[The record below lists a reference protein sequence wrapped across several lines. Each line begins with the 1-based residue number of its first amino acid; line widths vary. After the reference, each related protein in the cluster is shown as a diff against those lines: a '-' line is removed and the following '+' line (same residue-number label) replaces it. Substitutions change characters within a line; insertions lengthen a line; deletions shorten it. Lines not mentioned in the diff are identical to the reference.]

1 MNYKT
6 YIPTEN
12 LNPYVR
18 FFWSLDNSMEIAPL
32 QSFRAM
38 ADGCPGIIFQHP
50 DDGCFYQKEKALPQ
64 IFLYGQSTKF
74 TELTLKGKMNAIG
87 IYLHP
92 SSLKLIFGLN
102 PEELTDSC
110 LDVNELC
117 KKTGFSL
124 LEQLNDAKTVK
135 QRIEILSVF
144 LFLHIKANDFN
155 KNEVMAYALS
165 AIMRSGGNII
175 LRDLQEQLQMSER
188 TFERKFKEYVGI
200 TPKLFTRICR
210 FQSSLNQMRNNT
222 FEKLSDVAFQNDY
235 SDQSHFIRSFR
246 EFAGFSPNQYQN
258 FSKEVV
264 ENLSQLKK

>member
-1 MNYKT
+1 M
-6 YIPTEN
+6 PTES
-12 LNPYVR
+12 LITYVR
-18 FFWSLDNSMEIAPL
+18 FFWSLENSIEVAPL
-32 QSFRAM
+32 KSFRAM

-50 DDGCFYQKEKALPQ
+50 DYGTFYQKEKALPQ
-64 IFLYGQSTKF
+64 VFLYGQSTKF
-74 TELTLKGKMNAIG
+74 TELTLNGKMNAIG

-110 LDVNELC
+110 LDVDELS
-117 KKTGFSL
+117 KKSGFSL
-124 LEQLNDAKTVK
+124 LEQLYDAKTAK

-144 LFLHIKANDFN
+144 LFLNIKANDFN

-165 AIMRSGGNII
+165 SIMQSGGNIA
-175 LRDLQEQLQMSER
+175 LRELQEQLQMSER
-188 TFERKFKEYVGI
+188 TFERKFKEYIGI

-222 FEKLSDVAFQNDY
+222 FNKLSDIAFENDY

-246 EFAGFSPNQYQN
+246 EFTGFSPNQYQS

-264 ENLSQLKK
+264 ENLSQLNK